1 LSDEWQ
7 GNPAAFA
14 KRFKIQSDSIAGYFA
29 QFRVRQ
35 PRRSILSMF
44 KRSQPQAPTG
54 KVASDD
60 EFDIDNFWVFTD
72 FWTRLG
78 ILYPDDMSQW
88 QKRIRLHRKFNERL
102 PELGEL

>member
-1 LSDEWQ
+1 M
-7 GNPAAFA
+7 
-14 KRFKIQSDSIAGYFA
+14 
-29 QFRVRQ
+29 RQ
-35 PRRSILSMF
+35 PRKSFLSIF
-44 KRSQPQAPTG
+44 KRSQALTPTG
-54 KVASDD
+54 KVAADD

-72 FWTRLG
+72 FWKRLG